1 MKIKINNE
9 ISQNVQDIELGSIS
23 LANIID
29 LIRPI
34 GSLYWSENNTNP
46 STIYPGTTWV
56 QITDKFI
63 VAAGSTYQAGSS
75 YGAASHTHTSAAHT
89 HTVNGHTHSTGNHT
103 LTVAEM
109 PSHMHEVMQRRNS
122 PTPVSSYYN
131 TNYTSG
137 SAEYFM
143 QQSAKSTNTGSTDNL
158 FTSYTGSSGAHNHG
172 NTGSTSLTTNSTT
185 PGNTGSSSNIPPSI
199 AMYCWKRTA

>member
-1 MKIKINNE
+1 MEIKVNNE
-9 ISQNVQDIELGSIS
+9 LTQKVEDIQLNNNIS
-23 LANIID
+23 LVNIID

-63 VAAGSTYQAGSS
+63 VAAGSTYKAGSS

-103 LTVAEM
+103 LTIAEM
-109 PSHMHEVMQRRNS
+109 PSHDHAARYGSTIDGDGTGYRF
-122 PTPVSSYYN
+122 TN
-131 TNYTSG
+131 TNG
-137 SAEYFM
+137 
-143 QQSAKSTNTGSTDNL
+143 TNRAIIENEG
-158 FTSYTGSSGAHNHG
+158 GGQAHNHG
-172 NTGSTSLTTNSTT
+172 D
-185 PGNTGSSSNIPPSI
+185 TGSSSNMPPYLI
-199 AMYCWKRTA
+199 VFMWKRTA